1 MQLKKF
7 CNNCKKTTTHEPDA
21 SLLITN
27 YGNKIFR
34 KFPKMHF
41 NTIFGKGSKSPSEPI
56 SKFFFMKII
65 EKY

>member
-27 YGNKIFR
+27 YGNKSNVSWQCR
-34 KFPKMHF
+34 RCYP
-41 NTIFGKGSKSPSEPI
+41 NTVDKSTT
-56 SKFFFMKII
+56 KNVQ
-65 EKY
+65 